1 MEKILVVF
9 VLVPIISL
17 ITINA
22 WCGLIDWL
30 SRKDPGR
37 YHNQMSDFS
46 SNREGVN
53 YILNILSVFRIKK
66 SP

>member
-9 VLVPIISL
+9 ILVPIISL

-37 YHNQMSDFS
+37 YHNQMSDF
-46 SNREGVN
+46 
-53 YILNILSVFRIKK
+53 
-66 SP
+66 